1 MSYDLNFYKRKT
13 DSISKNDIEQYLS
26 SLPNMTTNENETQW
40 FYQNENTGVYCTF
53 EYYELDE
60 ADVNVETESFEGFAD
75 TNFAFNINF
84 IRPQFFGRECFP
96 IVDKFAKDLN
106 LYILNPQGDG
116 EPKEYESG
124 VLEKQWAES
133 NLNFAKTNFE
143 EWGLHY
149 LDLDKSNYYWVFSN
163 KRTELQNKLGE
174 EYFVPGIFYIK
185 LKNENEINTLS
196 VWPEHIPYVLP
207 KVDFVI
213 VQKVKKKLFGKK
225 KEEGIIKYSDLIS
238 NLGKYFIDEETYKII
253 HPENAYSISKE
264 FNSLPL
270 LGSFN
275 DFGEGISVDKIVNV
289 KNE

>member
-13 DSISKNDIEQYLS
+13 DPISKSDIEQYLNN
-26 SLPNMTTNENETQW
+26 LPNVTNESGTQW
-40 FYQNENTGVYCTF
+40 FYQNKNTGVYCTF

-60 ADVNVETESFEGFAD
+60 SDEELEIESFENFED
-75 TNFAFNINF
+75 TNFSFNINF

-116 EPKEYESG
+116 EPKEYESEL
-124 VLEKQWAES
+124 LEKQWAES
-133 NLNFAKTNFE
+133 NLNFAKINFK
-143 EWGLHY
+143 EWGLNY
-149 LDLDKSNYYWVFSN
+149 LDLEKSNYSWEFSI

-174 EYFVPGIFYIK
+174 EYFVPGIFYVK
-185 LKNENEINTLS
+185 PKNENELKTLS

-207 KVDFVI
+207 KVDFII
-213 VQKVKKKLFGKK
+213 VQKVKRKLFGKK
-225 KEEGIIKYSDLIS
+225 KEDGIIKYSDLIS
-238 NLGKYFIDEETYKII
+238 KLGKYFIEEDSYKII

-264 FNSLPL
+264 FNALPL

-275 DFGEGISVDKIVNV
+275 DFGVGISVDKIVNV